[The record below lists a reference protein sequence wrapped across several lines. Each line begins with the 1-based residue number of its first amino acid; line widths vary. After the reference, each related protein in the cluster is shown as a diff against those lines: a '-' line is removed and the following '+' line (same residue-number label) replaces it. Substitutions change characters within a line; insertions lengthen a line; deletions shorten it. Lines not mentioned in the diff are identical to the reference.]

1 MEYLLLS
8 HARQPNPS
16 FAAAVQVRIIRPFGS
31 RLVRRQSFSPP
42 THRQHLYEFHRFRNH
57 HTTKTTKTKRPPKP
71 NDPRTWS
78 SQSRAPRSCVCI
90 ALGKHEDL
98 LGTAVTTLT
107 SFAPWSHRCILL
119 CWPRYVPARPLI
131 TSHSHPVRL
140 YFHLF
145 PPPLL
150 CILLGAIP
158 LGLHRYGPTVSRSLI
173 TLFEPSPSGHNL

>member
-1 MEYLLLS
+1 MHVNLT
-8 HARQPNPS
+8 HP
-16 FAAAVQVRIIRPFGS
+16 S
-31 RLVRRQSFSPP
+31 RLRSRYESSGHSPAGLFDANRFLHRP
-42 THRQHLYEFHRFRNH
+42 TVNTYTSSTDSG
-57 HTTKTTKTKRPPKP
+57 TTTPPRPKP

-150 CILLGAIP
+150 CILLGPIP
-158 LGLHRYGPTVSRSLI
+158 LGLDRYGPTVSRSLI